1 MTFRSRPCLTVRAG
15 AAAALGSTLLLVR
28 AFAGQ
33 TPITPTPLTLLSPDG
48 RRSIAVVLVGDQEF
62 AALDDLAA
70 VFQFAVHDET
80 LGAITVTYKGKT
92 IVLTPDQALVSV
104 AGKLVS
110 LPAAPGRYGRRWL
123 VPLEFISR
131 ALALIYDT
139 RLELRKPSHL
149 LIVGDLRV
157 PRLTI
162 RYEPLNTSARLTI
175 DAAPRAASTVS
186 QENDRLTIKFEA
198 DALDVVLPPIQPQ
211 GLVQALRL
219 VEPVSL
225 GVDLGPRFAAFR
237 ASTQMID
244 ASSRLTIDLVATTT
258 EAAPAPAAA
267 PPAAPTPELAAA
279 LQPASSI
286 RTVAIDAGHGG
297 NDQGAVGP
305 AGTKEKDVTLAVAR
319 RLKATIEARLG
330 VRVLLTRDDDRNV
343 PLDERTA
350 TANNNKA
357 DVFVSLHANASVR
370 PGTSGASI
378 LLAAFDKDAE
388 DAARASDRKSVV

>member
-1 MTFRSRPCLTVRAG
+1 
-15 AAAALGSTLLLVR
+15 
-28 AFAGQ
+28 
-33 TPITPTPLTLLSPDG
+33 
-48 RRSIAVVLVGDQEF
+48 
-62 AALDDLAA
+62 
-70 VFQFAVHDET
+70 
-80 LGAITVTYKGKT
+80 
-92 IVLTPDQALVSV
+92 
-104 AGKLVS
+104 
-110 LPAAPGRYGRRWL
+110 

-388 DAARASDRKSVV
+388 DAARASLGTERLPTFAGGTRDIELVLWDLAQVRHTGRSAELANILQQQLKGRIPVSSRGVDRAPIRVLESANMPAIMVEMGFLSNAEQERQLAAAEFQSTFVQAVVDALVKFRDVLDADRRSQP